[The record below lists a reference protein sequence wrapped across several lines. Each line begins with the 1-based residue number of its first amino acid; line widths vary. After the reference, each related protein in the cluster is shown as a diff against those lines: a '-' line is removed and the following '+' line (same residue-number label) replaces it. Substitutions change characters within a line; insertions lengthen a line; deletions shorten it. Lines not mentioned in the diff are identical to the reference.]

1 MPMLLRKRPKQFIE
15 IVKAASDRDLSVLL
29 IQAVKNVVEFKWRKY
44 TRGFFLKQLI
54 IALLFLFWF
63 VADIINGQNIEE
75 YEPYS
80 PKTISFKVLS
90 IAFLSD
96 HILHEAKQIVSEGFI
111 EYMIGDFWNF
121 IDMVF
126 VFFYIS
132 YFVSSFLYLPSD
144 YRIVALQ
151 CIVLLV
157 FGIKINFYLRLFEGF
172 GFLVQ
177 MIVITFRDI
186 GQFLLYFFI
195 LLSFMAIQISL
206 IIEEPEGYEGISI
219 MKWYIIA
226 LQLDISQLDTVT
238 THAILFWIV
247 WFLQFIVGII
257 VLMNF
262 LIAVVGNSFADC
274 MAQREA

>member
-1 MPMLLRKRPKQFIE
+1 M
-15 IVKAASDRDLSVLL
+15 
-29 IQAVKNVVEFKWRKY
+29 
-44 TRGFFLKQLI
+44 
-54 IALLFLFWF
+54 
-63 VADIINGQNIEE
+63 
-75 YEPYS
+75 
-80 PKTISFKVLS
+80 
-90 IAFLSD
+90 
-96 HILHEAKQIVSEGFI
+96 KQIIYEENFVEYII
-111 EYMIGDFWNF
+111 EDFWNF
-121 IDMVF
+121 IDMLFIF
-126 VFFYIS
+126 VYLT
-132 YFVSSFLYLPSD
+132 YFVLSFIYNPSED
-144 YRIVALQ
+144 HIIGLQ
-151 CIVLLV
+151 CSVLFL
-157 FGIKINFYLRLFEGF
+157 FGVKINFYLRLFEGF